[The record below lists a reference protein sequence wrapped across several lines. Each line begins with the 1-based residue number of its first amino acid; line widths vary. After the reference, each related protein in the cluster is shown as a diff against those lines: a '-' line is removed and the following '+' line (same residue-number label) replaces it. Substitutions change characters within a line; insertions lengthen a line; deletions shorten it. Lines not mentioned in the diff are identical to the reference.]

1 MKIDSIQN
9 TKLKL
14 EKIKKNVPII
24 SEKDLLRPYMPV
36 SLSDVNKA
44 ALTRLE

>member
-1 MKIDSIQN
+1 MKNENIVPTSLLQ
-9 TKLKL
+9 
-14 EKIKKNVPII
+14 KIKKNVPII